1 MKQLV
6 RTVLALTILA
16 SCGGQDAK
24 QETAN
29 AGGHEHH
36 GETAMQPMEGKP
48 DYADSVNA
56 GYIVKDTLKGSPAR
70 MAMANI
76 GRSHVHIEY
85 SSPGTK
91 DRVIWGGLVPYG
103 TVWVTGAH
111 SATTINF
118 SKDIHIQGQP
128 IKAGTYAF
136 FTVPGKDKWIVILN
150 TRFDQH
156 LADQYNQQEDVA
168 RFEVVPTVSDKV
180 VQRLNYTVT
189 KLSDTSGSINMEWEK
204 IRITLPASAK

>member
-1 MKQLV
+1 MKQFV
-6 RTVLALTILA
+6 RTVLALMVLA
-16 SCGGQDAK
+16 SCGGQEVKMEPD
-24 QETAN
+24 TAG
-29 AGGHEHH
+29 AHQHHE
-36 GETAMQPMEGKP
+36 EAAMQPMDGKL

-56 GYIVKDTLKGSPAR
+56 GYIAKDTLKGSPAR

-76 GRSHVHIEY
+76 GKSHVHIEY

-118 SKDIHIQGQP
+118 SKDINIQGQP

-136 FTVPGKDKWIVILN
+136 FTIPGKDKCIVILN

-168 RFEVVPTVSDKV
+168 RFEITPTLSDKV
-180 VQRLNYTVT
+180 VQRLNYSVGR
-189 KLSDTSGSINMEWEK
+189 LSDTSGTINMEWEK
-204 IRITLPASAK
+204 IKITLPASAK

>member
-1 MKQLV
+1 MKNVV
-6 RTVLALTILA
+6 RTALALIVLA
-16 SCGGQDAK
+16 SCGDAEVK
-24 QETAN
+24 KEPDGTS
-29 AGGHEHH
+29 GHQHH
-36 GETAMQPMEGKP
+36 DKTPMQSMSGAM

-56 GYIVKDTLKGSPAR
+56 GHIGKDTLKGSPGR
-70 MAMANI
+70 KAMANI
-76 GRSHVHIEY
+76 GKSHVHIEY
-85 SSPGTK
+85 HSPGTK

-118 SKDIHIQGQP
+118 SKDINIQGQP

-136 FTVPGKDKWIVILN
+136 FTIPGKDKWIVILN

-168 RFEVVPTVSDKV
+168 RFEVVPTLSDKI
-180 VQRLNYTVT
+180 VQRLNYSVI
-189 KLSDTSGSINMEWEK
+189 KLSDTSGTINMEWDK
-204 IRITLPASAK
+204 IKISLPASAK